1 VKAGVRVK
9 CLVFNETVY
18 LNIIWSKTLSYILD
32 NQGLLCKNTSNL
44 VILFRDAHGVA
55 E

>member
-32 NQGLLCKNTSNL
+32 NQGLLCKNTSDL
-44 VILFRDAHGVA
+44 VMFYQIK
-55 E
+55 